1 MKTKIIN
8 LIVKKAGIVALVLI
22 GMIAIKTSAN
32 NQSQLNQSISDAVRS
47 IDIVDAGGTTVASP
61 AVAFSAATFSFA
73 TQDTTGT
80 LGVSAERIRVYNPTS
95 TATWTA
101 SVAGSATT
109 AVWTAGSN
117 YYDFNDANGGGYT
130 DGAGDADLFGGQL
143 LVAPAGGTLAGVSG
157 CATTNVSLGSNSA
170 FNQGTVDSI
179 TLASGAAGASTYC
192 RWDVTNIGLTQ
203 RIPASQVS
211 GSYAVNLVLSII

>member
-1 MKTKIIN
+1 MKTKITN
-8 LIVKKAGIVALVLI
+8 LIARRIGIISMILLGIVA
-22 GMIAIKTSAN
+22 IKASAS
-32 NQSQLNQSISDAVRS
+32 NQSQLSQAITDAVRS

-61 AVAFSAATFSFA
+61 TVSFTGATFSFA

-80 LGVSAERIRVYNPTS
+80 LGVSAQRIRVYNPTS

-109 AVWTAGSN
+109 AVWTAGAN
-117 YYDFNDANGGGYT
+117 YYDFNDTTGGGYT
-130 DGAGDADLFGGQL
+130 DGAGDADLYGGQL
-143 LVAPAGGTLAGVSG
+143 QVAPAGGTLAGVSG

-179 TLASGAAGASTYC
+179 SLASGAAGAPTYC

-203 RIPASQVS
+203 RIPAAQVS
-211 GSYAVNLVLSII
+211 GSYAINLVLSII